1 MADAAVE
8 RPSSGAVRVQ
18 IADLMLWEGNPR
30 RGRVDVIAESLR
42 KNGQFRPVV
51 VNAGS
56 QTGRLFEVLAGN
68 HTVLAAKSLGWS
80 EVTCW
85 VVDVDDLTAR
95 RIVAAD
101 NRTSEVGGFDHER
114 LLELLTGLP
123 DLDGTGYG
131 EMDVAALEELLSP
144 PSLDDLA
151 GSGGDVLPPPGEHV
165 VVRLVLE
172 PGMAATWS
180 AHRKSFD
187 DDSAALRAAMNL

>member
-1 MADAAVE
+1 VAV
-8 RPSSGAVRVQ
+8 G
-18 IADLMLWEGNPR
+18 DLRLVEGNPR

-42 KNGQFRPVV
+42 VNKQFRPVV

-56 QTGRLFEVLAGN
+56 LTGRPLEVLAGN
-68 HTVLAAKSLGWS
+68 HTVLAARSLGWA
-80 EVTCW
+80 EVDCW
-85 VVDVDDLTAR
+85 LVDVDDVAAR

-101 NRTSEVGGFDHER
+101 NRTAEVGSFDHED
-114 LLELLTGLP
+114 LLELLGSLP

-131 EMDVAALEELLSP
+131 AADVALLEELVAAP
-144 PSLDDLA
+144 PALDDLSA
-151 GSGGDVLPPPGEHV
+151 ELGGSGSPGGEDRV